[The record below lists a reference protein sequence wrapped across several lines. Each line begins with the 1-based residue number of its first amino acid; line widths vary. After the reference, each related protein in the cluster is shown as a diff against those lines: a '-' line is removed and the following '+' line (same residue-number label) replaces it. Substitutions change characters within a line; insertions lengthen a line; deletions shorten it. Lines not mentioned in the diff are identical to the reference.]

1 MFIHLVIN
9 GKTQVNNKKPCIS
22 RITICNITY
31 YIRYQFVTICNITYY
46 KNGYYYNLFVIPQ
59 MHIINIAIGYDFY
72 YQFLEII
79 MSFDN
84 WNKFVKD
91 TLVEL
96 EARKKKTVANNKKSN
111 KENDPKRKSK

>member
-1 MFIHLVIN
+1 
-9 GKTQVNNKKPCIS
+9 
-22 RITICNITY
+22 
-31 YIRYQFVTICNITYY
+31 
-46 KNGYYYNLFVIPQ
+46 
-59 MHIINIAIGYDFY
+59 
-72 YQFLEII
+72 